1 MTRRISAIEPQKK
14 SPGRVNVYLDGEFA
28 FGLARI
34 LAVWL
39 NVGLELDEKKI
50 AELQAEDQHEE
61 AYQKALHFLSY
72 RPRSSDEVRRNLT
85 QRGLSEE
92 LVGDT
97 LQRLQQAGLVN
108 DAEFARSWIENRDT
122 FRPRSQLAL
131 RTELRRKGLADE
143 VIESALR
150 DHVNE
155 EVLALDAAR
164 KYAARLAG
172 LAWPDFRRK
181 LGAFL
186 ARRGFSYDTIAPV
199 VSKVWKESSRTADGG
214 ETLDD
219 KDRL

>member
-1 MTRRISAIEPQKK
+1 MTQRISAVEPQKRN
-14 SPGRVNVYLDGEFA
+14 PGRVNVYLDGEYA
-28 FGLARI
+28 FSLARI

-39 NVGLELDEKKI
+39 KVGLELDEKKI
-50 AELQAEDQHEE
+50 AALQAGDQHEE

-72 RPRSSDEVRRNLT
+72 RPRSSVEVRRNLT
-85 QRGLSEE
+85 QRGLAEE

-150 DHVNE
+150 DHVDE
-155 EVLALDAAR
+155 EALALDAAR
-164 KYAARLAG
+164 KQAARLAG
-172 LAWPDFRRK
+172 LAWPEFRRK

-186 ARRGFSYDTIAPV
+186 ARRGFSYATTAPV
-199 VSKVWKESSRTADGG
+199 VSKVWKEFSRTADGG
-214 ETLDD
+214 ETLEN
-219 KDRL
+219 KEEL

>member
-1 MTRRISAIEPQKK
+1 M
-14 SPGRVNVYLDGEFA
+14 YLDGEFA